1 MPKFTKGAA
10 VFDDA
15 GKLVRSL
22 DGVAFELR
30 PLTNLVRI
38 QAARNVKRLDSAD
51 EVELARASF
60 VSLDGAPLT
69 DQDFAG
75 MNVQAM
81 SDVNKALGEVNG
93 DGPLSHGSG
102 SSSPSG

>member
-38 QAARNVKRLDSAD
+38 QAARNVKRLDSSED
-51 EVELARASF
+51 LEIVRASF
-60 VSLDGAPLT
+60 VTLDNAALT
-69 DQDFAG
+69 DMDFAG
-75 MNVQAM
+75 LNVKAM
-81 SDVNKALGEVNG
+81 ADVDAALSEVNG
-93 DGPLSHGSG
+93 NGPLSSGSG
-102 SSSPSG
+102 K